1 MGTVVMNK
9 SQINKTQNI
18 DKRPPTTNITQR
30 YKDTTA
36 RKINTFFDESL
47 QSEFNAVLVFDY
59 SANADGG
66 TWLMEYKI
74 KIKL

>member
-18 DKRPPTTNITQR
+18 DKRPPTINIPQR
-30 YKDTTA
+30 YKDTTT

-47 QSEFNAVLVFDY
+47 QSKSNEVLVFDHR
-59 SANADGG
+59 ANADMAGG
-66 TWLMEYKI
+66 V
-74 KIKL
+74 